1 MKNLSAPKVRIP
13 GAIASDLGIKI
24 VSGMLRPGSILE
36 READASEQRKVS
48 RSAYREAVRILVAKG
63 LVQSKPKVGTRVNER
78 SAWHLL
84 DPDLLGWLF
93 QTEPDY
99 ALVYNLFELRTMV
112 EPQAAAMAAERR
124 TQRHLS
130 DMSEALKVMGKRK
143 TVEKEWRDADERF
156 HTALLDASGNA
167 FLTSLTSSINAA
179 ISWSTVFKQRHAPL
193 KRDPVPDHRKVYQ
206 AIANSNSQA
215 AYTAMEQLVNLA
227 LTDIAAAPTWPRIVG
242 RTAPLLRAHNRT
254 PAAKGKM
261 PRVSR

>member
-1 MKNLSAPKVRIP
+1 MASGFASVKNLPASKVRIP
-13 GAIASDLGIKI
+13 GVIARDLGIRI
-24 VSGMLRPGSILE
+24 VSGMLRPGSLLE
-36 READASEQRKVS
+36 KEADASEQRKVS

-63 LVQSKPKVGTRVNER
+63 LVESKPKVGTRVNER
-78 SAWHLL
+78 SKWHLL
-84 DPDLLGWLF
+84 DPDLLAWFF

-112 EPQAAAMAAERR
+112 EPMAAAMAAERR
-124 TQRHLS
+124 TQRHLN
-130 DMSEALKVMGKRK
+130 DMSEALKTMGKRK
-143 TVEKEWRDADERF
+143 TVEKEWREADERF
-156 HTALLDASGNA
+156 HTALLEACGNP

-227 LTDIAAAPTWPRIVG
+227 LADITAAPTWPRIVG
-242 RTAPLLRAHNRT
+242 GVAPLLHAHGRIRAVKR
-254 PAAKGKM
+254 
-261 PRVSR
+261 